1 MKKLYKTQL
10 AFFKKM
16 VTLRFKSNYS
26 PTVITSDDK
35 ANVEM
40 NDFAKFD
47 GNNNVL
53 ERKGNLGQYIREV
66 YQRSNFA

>member
-1 MKKLYKTQL
+1 
-10 AFFKKM
+10 M

-40 NDFAKFD
+40 NNFAKFD

-53 ERKGNLGQYIREV
+53 EGKGNLG
-66 YQRSNFA
+66 